1 MFVIEV
7 VKKTSKNKL
16 DKKIL
21 GKHEH
26 IGYMKVKFKTKEEAY
41 KYYDIHNKHMRP
53 INLYNT
59 GISDIDPI
67 TKLAY
72 IVRLDYDIT
81 ETIDPF
87 Y

>member
-7 VKKTSKNKL
+7 VKKTSENKRY
-16 DKKIL
+16 KL

-26 IGYMKVKFKTKEEAY
+26 VGYMKVKFKTKEEAY
-41 KYYDIHNKHMRP
+41 KYYNIHNKHMAP
-53 INLYNT
+53 INCNT

-72 IVRLDYDIT
+72 IVRVDCDII

>member
-1 MFVIEV
+1 M
-7 VKKTSKNKL
+7 
-16 DKKIL
+16 
-21 GKHEH
+21 
-26 IGYMKVKFKTKEEAY
+26 A
-41 KYYDIHNKHMRP
+41 P
-53 INLYNT
+53 INCNT

-72 IVRLDYDIT
+72 IVRVDCDII